1 MQTTYK
7 DEKNIL
13 NLIKAIVNE
22 DSSLLDKVNNFDDLV
37 SIATD
42 VVPHGDM
49 EEFFEETNVNEE
61 WFDKYFEYDGED
73 YSAKRSLV
81 YAEEWG

>member
-1 MQTTYK
+1 MQTTYR

-22 DSSLLDKVNNFDDLV
+22 EPLLLDKVNNFDDLV

-42 VVPHGDM
+42 IVPHGDM
-49 EEFFEETNVNEE
+49 EDFFEETDVDAE
-61 WFDKYFEYDGED
+61 WFDKYFEYNGED
-73 YSAKRSLV
+73 YSAKRDLFFD
-81 YAEEWG
+81 